1 MVAAMEMI
9 EERAARISRFLERDR
24 AGYLEVRLSRMEST
38 SITLAGP
45 RRENV
50 SSGAGNGGSIRL
62 LRDGFWHFYS
72 FNDLD
77 SLEEY
82 LASDRLSDLPSLP
95 PGSSRVKNLPP
106 VRNQYQASFLR
117 DPAEVPFEEKMEL
130 VEGYNAIL
138 RESEK
143 IQSTRVMYRDSR
155 GYHVFMNSEGSHL
168 SWDRVH
174 CGVSLSA
181 VARDGSVIQPAQESR
196 AGIGGFEMSTGL
208 EEDAEMVARRAVDL
222 LKAEPLSGGSYRVV
236 ADNRL
241 TGVFVH
247 EAFGHLSEADFV
259 YENPGLRSVMEM
271 GREFAPEDVTIV
283 DDGSLEGEA
292 GYIPFDNEG
301 VPSSRTPLI
310 EKGRLAGRLHNR
322 ETAEIMD
329 EPVTGNGR
337 SLSVFHQP
345 IVRMTNTFMEPGRVS
360 VDELFQEV
368 EDGIYACGV
377 IGGQTNLEMFTFTSA
392 YGYRIKKGKPGKMF
406 RDIVLSG
413 NVFTTL
419 KNIRGVADD
428 LKLYGGLGG
437 CGKGGQAPLPVSY
450 GGPHILVDDVL
461 VGGGSS

>member
-1 MVAAMEMI
+1 MEII
-9 EERAARISRFLERDR
+9 EERVDRITRLLEGISR
-24 AGYLEVRLSRMEST
+24 GYLEVRLSRTEST

-50 SSGAGNGGSIRL
+50 SSGAGTGGSIRL
-62 LRDGFWHFYS
+62 LRDGFWYFYS

-77 SLEEY
+77 SLEKH
-82 LASDRLSDLPSLP
+82 LVSDRLEAIPSLSH
-95 PGSSRVKNLPP
+95 GSSRIRKLSPL
-106 VRNQYQASFLR
+106 RESCHTTFER
-117 DPAEVPFEEKMEL
+117 DPASVPFEEKMAL
-130 VEGYNAIL
+130 VDAYNSIL
-138 RESEK
+138 RKPEK

-155 GYHVFMNSEGSHL
+155 GYYAFMNSEGSRL

-181 VARDGSVIQPAQESR
+181 VARDGSAIQPAQESR
-196 AGIGGFEMSTGL
+196 AGIGGYEMAIGL
-208 EEDAEMVARRAVDL
+208 EEDAEIVARRAVDL
-222 LKAEPLSGGSYRVV
+222 LKAEPLPGGSYRVI

-259 YENPGLRSVMEM
+259 YENPRLRSVMEI

-292 GYIPFDNEG
+292 GYIPFDDEG
-301 VPSSRTPLI
+301 VLSARTPLI
-310 EKGRLAGRLHNR
+310 EEGHLAGRMHNR

-329 EPVTGNGR
+329 ETVTGNGR
-337 SLSVFHQP
+337 ALSVFHQP
-345 IVRMTNTFMEPGRVS
+345 IVRMTNTFMEPKTAS
-360 VDELFQEV
+360 VDDLFHEV
-368 EDGIYACGV
+368 DDGIYACGV

-392 YGYRIKKGKPGKMF
+392 YGFRVKNGKRKKMF

-413 NVFTTL
+413 NVFSTL

-450 GGPHILVDDVL
+450 GGPHILIDNVL